1 MTTSKSDAEAHP
13 GALIDSGHPA
23 RAQQRLWRAVA
34 ATIMA
39 GIFAQAI
46 SAGALLS
53 GADWAQ
59 AAHRGMAAALIV
71 SALVAGVVAVITLR
85 KVTHG
90 TRFGMTLLTLAV
102 LIFLQ
107 AAVGKSIAQGATLM
121 WIHVPLGVALVGF
134 AGLALT
140 SARRLGTH

>member
-1 MTTSKSDAEAHP
+1 MTTNKSDAADHP
-13 GALIDSGHPA
+13 GAPTDPRHPA
-23 RAQQRLWRAVA
+23 QTQQRLWRAVA

-53 GADWAQ
+53 GVDWAQ

-85 KVTHG
+85 KVSHG
-90 TRFGMTLLTLAV
+90 TRLGLTLLALAV

-134 AGLALT
+134 AGLALVG
-140 SARRLGTH
+140 ARRLGAN